1 MEQLQS
7 FTGACHTVRS
17 VEQVS
22 YGTCGGSATTR
33 HLVPFPYTPPTPAWS
48 KGLASVTC
56 DKRWSMNI
64 HKLVT
69 GDRECFL
76 KEELG
81 SS

>member
-1 MEQLQS
+1 MSHRE
-7 FTGACHTVRS
+7 TGGTGGLRGLRR
-17 VEQVS
+17 VS
-22 YGTCGGSATTR
+22 YHEALGTLPL
-33 HLVPFPYTPPTPAWS
+33 HPPTPAWS

-64 HKLVT
+64 RKLVT